1 VSDVRRPYVAVA
13 GNIGSGKSSLVRWL
27 CDQYDLDPFYEPHEH
42 NPYLEDFY
50 GDMGRWSFQSQLFFL
65 IHRFRQQKELERTP
79 RAVVQDRTIYED
91 AEIFAAHLHETG
103 CIDARDWETYQQ
115 LYGTLLR
122 ELRPPDL
129 MIYLRCP
136 FRALRKRIRERGRKY
151 ERAIPAN
158 YLRSLGDLYER
169 WFEQYRLSPT
179 LVIDSDRLD
188 YVTRLFD
195 RIELLREIDA
205 RLGVASLL
213 PGTAP
218 ARPRLSTPEPTPLFG
233 GLAIERDAGDPETS
247 DRVGENP

>member
-1 VSDVRRPYVAVA
+1 MCSSD
-13 GNIGSGKSSLVRWL
+13 L
-27 CDQYDLDPFYEPHEH
+27 
-42 NPYLEDFY
+42 
-50 GDMGRWSFQSQLFFL
+50 
-65 IHRFRQQKELERTP
+65 
-79 RAVVQDRTIYED
+79 
-91 AEIFAAHLHETG
+91 
-103 CIDARDWETYQQ
+103 
-115 LYGTLLR
+115 
-122 ELRPPDL
+122 PDL

-205 RLGVASLL
+205 RLGAASLL

-218 ARPRLSTPEPTPLFG
+218 ARSRFQSAEPAQLFR
-233 GLAIERDAGDPETS
+233 GLAIERDAGDPET
-247 DRVGENP
+247 DGGVRENP